1 MNLAQSLLNQVEEK
15 TFTRVDLQF
24 QHRTNMQR

>member
-15 TFTRVDLQF
+15 TFTRVDLQV
-24 QHRTNMQR
+24 QHRTNKQR